1 MANRNCANCKHH
13 GLILHAYDERGK
25 YNWCFC
31 NLELHEQPRE
41 QHRADTINDCEK
53 FKEAT

>member
-13 GLILHAYDERGK
+13 GLILYAYDERGK